1 MPMITNDGRKIG
13 LDQRLMNPD
22 LPDEAGTKINLC
34 VDNVF
39 NIWKETSDKRS
50 AQLIFSDLG
59 VPQTADK
66 KSSGKRF
73 CVYDDIKEK
82 LIAKGVPA
90 EEIAF
95 IHDAKTETAKDKLF
109 EKVRKGDV
117 RVLIGSTSKM
127 GAGTNVQNKLIASH
141 DLDAPWKPSD
151 MEQRRGRM
159 VRQGNENDE
168 VRLFRYVTE
177 GTFDSYLYQ
186 IRFFN
191 QEQIQ
196 IIEEEAV
203 KCYKNGKRI
212 YRIGEI
218 IIFLLNVG
226 LRIGEALA
234 LEWSDIDFDKKYV
247 KIRKNV
253 VFVKVRDESN
263 SSYNYHIVE
272 QNAPKTKSGNRIVPL
287 NSAALKALKSLYAIN
302 GKHKYVF
309 STSNGNRVY
318 PRNVDRMFR
327 SVLKKCCI
335 KPTGVHTLRHT
346 FASRL
351 FAKGVDVKTVSELLG
366 HSEVSITYDTYIH
379 LIQEQHVVAVETL
392 EDLYNVL

>member
-1 MPMITNDGRKIG
+1 MNIVSSLLTEPNVKKILIEKENVISEETNENSR
-13 LDQRLMNPD
+13 Q
-22 LPDEAGTKINLC
+22 INLNVSIKIIYDDSCGECQENVTVKDYLEYWLYDFKSNELKSSSFDRKEQTIKYQVLPYIGDITLHRLKSEDIQHMINKLKQKYSYSTVKKAYECIKGCLQFAVNKRELSFNVADC
-34 VDNVF
+34 VILPK
-39 NIWKETSDKRS
+39 NIQR
-50 AQLIFSDLG
+50 
-59 VPQTADK
+59 K
-66 KSSGKRF
+66 KSS
-73 CVYDDIKEK
+73 
-82 LIAKGVPA
+82 
-90 EEIAF
+90 
-95 IHDAKTETAKDKLF
+95 
-109 EKVRKGDV
+109 
-117 RVLIGSTSKM
+117 
-127 GAGTNVQNKLIASH
+127 
-141 DLDAPWKPSD
+141 
-151 MEQRRGRM
+151 
-159 VRQGNENDE
+159 
-168 VRLFRYVTE
+168 
-177 GTFDSYLYQ
+177 

-351 FAKGVDVKTVSELLG
+351 FAKSVDVKTVSELLG

>member
-1 MPMITNDGRKIG
+1 MQRITTESRLIIRFLLFYFMRGSWICSIYYSFVLLCFSMFRK
-13 LDQRLMNPD
+13 N
-22 LPDEAGTKINLC
+22 C
-34 VDNVF
+34 
-39 NIWKETSDKRS
+39 
-50 AQLIFSDLG
+50 
-59 VPQTADK
+59 
-66 KSSGKRF
+66 
-73 CVYDDIKEK
+73 
-82 LIAKGVPA
+82 
-90 EEIAF
+90 
-95 IHDAKTETAKDKLF
+95 
-109 EKVRKGDV
+109 
-117 RVLIGSTSKM
+117 ST
-127 GAGTNVQNKLIASH
+127 
-141 DLDAPWKPSD
+141 D

-335 KPTGVHTLRHT
+335 KPTGVHTLRHQY
-346 FASRL
+346 
-351 FAKGVDVKTVSELLG
+351 VKYTTKKFSDFFEKFCRFSVSNP
-366 HSEVSITYDTYIH
+366 YIPH
-379 LIQEQHVVAVETL
+379 LQ
-392 EDLYNVL
+392 